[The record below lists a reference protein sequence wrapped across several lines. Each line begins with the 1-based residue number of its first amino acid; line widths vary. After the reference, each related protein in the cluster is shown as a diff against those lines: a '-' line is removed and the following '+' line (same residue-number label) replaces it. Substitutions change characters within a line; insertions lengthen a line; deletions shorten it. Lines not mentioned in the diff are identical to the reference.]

1 MQSSPRYPDSP
12 VNRTKKLFCPEN
24 EEVRITRSP
33 DNEFSVGVLVN
44 RTVRLTRTESIYIFI
59 NYIFSD
65 EIDSRNDYK
74 TENGESSSFKSNA
87 DILKDYAE
95 NATIQGLIYIF
106 FPNQTHF
113 GKLFW
118 AVVVLLLLA
127 LGFYWCV
134 TVYLNWTAN
143 PVLTTITT
151 TAYSV
156 KKVSSM

>member
-1 MQSSPRYPDSP
+1 MFADEIESRNEGF
-12 VNRTKKLFCPEN
+12 VN
-24 EEVRITRSP
+24 EELSP
-33 DNEFSVGVLVN
+33 
-44 RTVRLTRTESIYIFI
+44 
-59 NYIFSD
+59 
-65 EIDSRNDYK
+65 
-74 TENGESSSFKSNA
+74 FKSNA

-106 FPNQTHF
+106 FPYQTHF

-118 AVVVLLLLA
+118 AIVVLLLLA

-156 KKVSSM
+156 KKVSWENNIKSYKGLFFKNFYSQKYVSELRVLQGT

>member
-1 MQSSPRYPDSP
+1 MNMQFTVILLSHMFADEIESRNEGF
-12 VNRTKKLFCPEN
+12 VN
-24 EEVRITRSP
+24 EELSP
-33 DNEFSVGVLVN
+33 
-44 RTVRLTRTESIYIFI
+44 
-59 NYIFSD
+59 
-65 EIDSRNDYK
+65 
-74 TENGESSSFKSNA
+74 FKSNA

-106 FPNQTHF
+106 FPYQTHF

-118 AVVVLLLLA
+118 AIVVLLLLA

-156 KKVSSM
+156 KKVS